1 MLKDAWALAIE
12 ALSWIELRRLGERLA
27 LAKAARQLVINDP
40 KALGLAHKLVFETQR
55 RLNVIDSA
63 LTNVLAPRS
72 LSDFRL
78 GVQSFLRLYAYNV
91 LFESAD
97 HEKAVSMASTG
108 RSILGWRQ
116 LNDVEE
122 ALGRILNVRL
132 ADVFRGASD
141 EETVAL
147 RTYNPTW
154 FVKYCYKMLGRNQ
167 ALDFLRSASLPT
179 PTYIRLNALRASEEI
194 CLQRLEE
201 ENVTI
206 AKEPLLRH
214 TYSVI
219 QTRKPLMR
227 TQSFRD
233 GLFYVQDKASCFA
246 VEASDPKPGDTV
258 LDVCAAP
265 GAKTTYLAQLMQNK
279 GVIHSVDYS
288 RRRFLQL
295 KRDVKRL
302 SVEITTPIVADAQKS
317 LPMNAA
323 ADLVLLDPPCTSTG
337 AFGKTPSSKWRLTKR
352 SVFTMAGIQWNMLN
366 SCASY
371 VKSGGHLVYSTCSV
385 TLEENEMLIERFLKW
400 HTEFRLTSIVPR
412 LGLLGLRGLDD
423 CQRLYPHIHKCN
435 GFFVAK
441 MVKEDDGQDP

>member
-27 LAKAARQLVINDP
+27 LAKAAKQLAINDP

-55 RLNVIDSA
+55 RLNVINSA
-63 LTNVLAPRS
+63 VALVLAPKS
-72 LSDFRL
+72 LSDFKL

-91 LFESAD
+91 LFENSG
-97 HEKAVSMASTG
+97 HEKAVAMASMG

-122 ALGRILNVRL
+122 ALGMILNVQL
-132 ADVFRGASD
+132 AEVFKGAWD
-141 EETVAL
+141 EEAVAL

-154 FVKYCYKMLGRNQ
+154 FVRYCYKILGRNQ

-179 PTYIRLNALRASEEI
+179 PAYIRLNTLRASEEA

-201 ENVTI
+201 EGITI
-206 AKEPLLRH
+206 DKEPQLQH
-214 TYSVI
+214 TYRVI
-219 QTRKPLMR
+219 ETGKPLMR

-246 VEASDPKPGDTV
+246 VEAADPEPGDTV

-279 GVIHSVDYS
+279 GLIYSVDYS
-288 RRRFLQL
+288 RRRLLQW
-295 KRDVKRL
+295 KHDVKRL
-302 SVEITTPIVADAQKS
+302 SVEISTPIIADAQRS
-317 LPMNAA
+317 MPMNAV
-323 ADLVLLDPPCTSTG
+323 ADLVILDPPCTSTG
-337 AFGKTPSSKWRLTKR
+337 AFGKTPSAKWRLTKR
-352 SVFTMAGIQWNMLN
+352 SVFTMAEIQWNMLSN
-366 SCASY
+366 CASY
-371 VKSGGHLVYSTCSV
+371 VKAGGRLVYSTCSV
-385 TLEENEMLIERFLKW
+385 TLEENEMLVEKFLKW
-400 HTEFRLTSIVPR
+400 HSEFRLVPITPR
-412 LGLLGLRGLDD
+412 LGLSGFRGLDY
-423 CQRLYPHIHKCN
+423 CQRLYPNIHECN

-441 MVKEDDGQDP
+441 LVKEEDGREL